1 MYFKPIKITT
11 YIPSG
16 IYEGAIIEQSCSSD
30 ERYLWIKIEIEG
42 FEEIFNT
49 SLSVNSVLFNNFSQA
64 FKNNDGIV
72 NTEDFVNTMIRFSV
86 TDRTI
91 RGQTY
96 SKINSIEAI
105 LE

>member
-42 FEEIFNT
+42 FE
-49 SLSVNSVLFNNFSQA
+49 
-64 FKNNDGIV
+64 
-72 NTEDFVNTMIRFSV
+72 
-86 TDRTI
+86 
-91 RGQTY
+91 
-96 SKINSIEAI
+96 
-105 LE
+105 